1 MPSIFCEKIK
11 NQNKACNTLKILK
24 LILSIFIIFK
34 IETMPDSNII
44 KKYNASNINVPSS
57 MLDWMRSNHAGETGA
72 VWIYMG
78 AKCIFWNKKIQEMTK
93 EHYDTEKNHLIVM
106 SHILPKSSHS
116 KLLILWRILGFGLG
130 FFSALLGYRFF
141 CVTIQSVETFV
152 EEHYQEQIDFLYKN
166 STSFKLLRVL
176 EKCCDEEVEHQM
188 DAKLQKGNDK
198 NTSFEKFW
206 SNLIGSGSSLA
217 VNISKQY

>member
-1 MPSIFCEKIK
+1 MSDTNVIK
-11 NQNKACNTLKILK
+11 R
-24 LILSIFIIFK
+24 
-34 IETMPDSNII
+34 
-44 KKYNASNINVPSS
+44 YNAFNINVPSS

-78 AKCIFWNKKIQEMTK
+78 AKCIFWNKNIQDMTK
-93 EHYDTEKNHLIVM
+93 EHYETEKCHLIVM
-106 SHILPKSSHS
+106 SHILPKNNHS
-116 KLLILWRILGFGLG
+116 KLLILWRILGFSLG

-166 STSFKLLRVL
+166 STSFELLRVL
-176 EKCCDEEVEHQM
+176 EKCCDEEVEHQI
-188 DAKLQKGNDK
+188 DAKFQKGNVK
-198 NTSFEKFW
+198 NNSFVRFW
-206 SNLIGSGSSLA
+206 SNLIGSGSSFA

>member
-1 MPSIFCEKIK
+1 MP
-11 NQNKACNTLKILK
+11 N
-24 LILSIFIIFK
+24 
-34 IETMPDSNII
+34 SNII

-78 AKCIFWNKKIQEMTK
+78 AKCIFWNKKIQDMTK
-93 EHYDTEKNHLIVM
+93 EHYETEKNHLIVM
-106 SHILPKSSHS
+106 GHILPKSSHS
-116 KLLILWRILGFGLG
+116 KLLILWKILGFGLG
-130 FFSALLGYRFF
+130 FFSALLGYKFF

-176 EKCCDEEVEHQM
+176 EKCCDEEVEHQV

-198 NTSFEKFW
+198 NTSFERFW